1 MDERITYIMNTI
13 LRDVVE
19 RGTAKKAKVLERSDI
34 GGKTGTT
41 NGPTDA
47 WFSGFNSHLVA
58 TAWVGFDD
66 NSKIGR
72 REYGGTAALPI
83 WIEFMKTALKDIPD
97 TLPPQPNGVVTVRIN
112 PETGELTTPDD
123 PNGIDEIFLEE
134 NVPTKLPE
142 SLQTGGEASIKPV
155 DIF

>member
-1 MDERITYIMNTI
+1 
-13 LRDVVE
+13 
-19 RGTAKKAKVLERSDI
+19 
-34 GGKTGTT
+34 
-41 NGPTDA
+41 
-47 WFSGFNSHLVA
+47 VA

-83 WIEFMKTALKDIPD
+83 WMEFMKTALKDIPD
-97 TLPPQPNGVVTVRIN
+97 TLPPQPDGVVTVRIN
-112 PETGELTTPDD
+112 SETGELTTPDD

-134 NVPTKLPE
+134 NVPTTLPE
-142 SLQTGGEASIKPV
+142 SLQAGDEASVKPV